1 MPVWKSKNP
10 YLKKNRLPDVVAA
23 ITALANYRYYKL
35 SYEACAERI
44 QNYPEKAE
52 HWKEVLR
59 EHPEF
64 FRVSET
70 QASLVWR
77 RQMPKRFDV
86 MTSKEITRQT
96 YDELSSAEKARIS
109 RRPLLAEETT
119 ALIDTAIK
127 LHERAIEQSN
137 QSLWRHP
144 LLLVII
150 GFLGAYAGSVLGG

>member
-1 MPVWKSKNP
+1 MTFWKDKNP
-10 YLKKNRLPDVVAA
+10 YMKENRLPDVVAA

-52 HWKEVLR
+52 HWKKVLK

-64 FRVSET
+64 FRVSEKT
-70 QASLVWR
+70 ASLVWR

-86 MTSKEITRQT
+86 KTSEEITRQA
-96 YDELSSAEKARIS
+96 YEKLSSAEKAEIS
-109 RRPLLAEETT
+109 RRPLLAAETT

-144 LLLVII
+144 LFLVVI
-150 GFLGAYAGSVLGG
+150 GFSGAFAGSFLGG